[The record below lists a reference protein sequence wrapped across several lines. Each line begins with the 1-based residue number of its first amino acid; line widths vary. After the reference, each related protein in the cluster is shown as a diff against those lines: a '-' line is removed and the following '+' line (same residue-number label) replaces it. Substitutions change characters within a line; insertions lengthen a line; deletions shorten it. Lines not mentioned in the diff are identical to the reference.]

1 MDVLH
6 YEREFSL
13 LKADI
18 SKMLSLVSDSFEM
31 SLSSLEIMDPNLARK
46 VLFLDDE
53 IDAINREIEEK
64 VYEIIARY
72 NPISKDL
79 RYIITMIKFSNN
91 LERIADLSCN
101 MAEKTINLYENK
113 QNYSMP
119 KQIKEMF
126 GITLKML
133 HDTFLAFSKKDVE
146 LSKKIWL
153 EDQKLDNIEVEIRNV
168 IKEEKECDILSVLI
182 ARDLER
188 IGDHLTNLCEEIIYI
203 ERGEEI
209 KKILEGEKGEKDI
222 DSGR

>member
-1 MDVLH
+1 MDTLH

-18 SKMLSLVSDSFEM
+18 SKMLSLVADSFEM
-31 SLSSLEIMDPNLARK
+31 SLSSLELIDPNLARK
-46 VLFLDDE
+46 VLLLDDE

-72 NPISKDL
+72 TPISKDL
-79 RYIITMIKFSNN
+79 RYVITMIKFSNN

-101 MAEKTINLYENK
+101 VAEKTIDLYNNK
-113 QNYSMP
+113 QSYNMP

-133 HDTFLAFSKKDVE
+133 HDTFLAFSKRDVE
-146 LSKKIWL
+146 LSKKIWF
-153 EDQKLDNIEVEIRNV
+153 EDQKLDDIEIEIRGIV
-168 IKEEKECDILSVLI
+168 KGEKNCDILSVLI

-203 ERGEEI
+203 EKGEEI
-209 KKILEGEKGEKDI
+209 KKILEGDKNEENS
-222 DSGR
+222 DSGG